1 MSISPLALGLGKL
14 ISKGDWSFWWGDGTW
29 YDLKAPL
36 GNRSGW
42 SYGEIIFFSYHDN
55 EVRFSV
61 DSDNWRDNLLS
72 KPDQVYL
79 RDIWTRLYFD
89 PVMAAQE
96 KARKQEAIEKEARTK
111 GRIAELEALG
121 NQS

>member
-36 GNRSGW
+36 NDKMGW
-42 SYGEIIFFSYHDN
+42 TYGDIIYFERHDKRVKFN
-55 EVRFSV
+55 VE
-61 DSDNWRDNLLS
+61 DSWANLLS
-72 KPDQVYL
+72 ENDQVYL
-79 RDIWTRLYFD
+79 REIWTRLYFE
-89 PVMAAQE
+89 PVMKGQE
-96 KARKQEAIEKEARTK
+96 EARKRREEENEKRTK

-121 NQS
+121 NQP